1 MDTII
6 VLDDEPNN
14 LNIISLLLRS
24 HGYDVLEAS
33 SGREG
38 IQVSNNH
45 VGPIQLVVTDLQLG
59 IFSGTDVAI
68 KLTDSRP
75 EMSVLFI
82 SGTPLNGWGN
92 RDRHLF
98 DSFPPNS
105 VDFPEKPFGERAL
118 TEKVS
123 RLLQNEAAMH
133 V

>member
-14 LNIISLLLRS
+14 RNIISLLLRS

-33 SGREG
+33 SGREA

-45 VGPIQLVVTDLQLG
+45 VGPIQLVVTDLYLG

-98 DSFPPNS
+98 DSFPPN
-105 VDFPEKPFGERAL
+105 
-118 TEKVS
+118 
-123 RLLQNEAAMH
+123 
-133 V
+133 